1 MPEPTASDGPFDP
14 AWSPPEIDVSQP
26 SVARV
31 YDVFLG
37 GKDNYAVDRQAARM
51 METALPELPLIAR
64 INRRALRRGVRYLV
78 GEAGVRQII
87 DVGSG
92 LPTAGN
98 IHQIAHEI
106 DPDVTVVYVDNDP
119 IVLAHGRAL
128 LAEDDRTTVI
138 QADVREPAGIF
149 GHEETLARIDTDRP
163 FAVLLGGVLH
173 SLPAAADP
181 AEVTAGIRERLRP
194 GCHLMITNF
203 TDTGEPIAD
212 QFNKATLAAGFD
224 IGRFCTAAEL
234 RSFFD
239 RLDLIDPGVVP
250 ATTWRPDDDPD
261 PDAAAAS
268 IFYAGLARRP

>member
-1 MPEPTASDGPFDP
+1 MPEPTDGPFDP
-14 AWSPPEIDVSQP
+14 DWTPPEIDVSQP

-51 METALPELPLIAR
+51 METALPDVPLIAR
-64 INRRALRRGVRYLV
+64 INRHALRRGVRYLV
-78 GEAGVRQII
+78 REAGVRQII
-87 DVGSG
+87 DIGSG

-98 IHQIAHEI
+98 IHQIAQEI
-106 DPDVTVVYVDNDP
+106 APDVTVVYADNDP

-128 LAEDDRTTVI
+128 LASDDRTTVI

-149 GHEETLARIDTDRP
+149 DHPETRARIDAGRP

-181 AEVTAGIRERLRP
+181 AVVTVGIRERLRP
-194 GCHLMITNF
+194 GCHFMITNF
-203 TDTGEPIAD
+203 TDTGEPITD
-212 QFNKATLAAGFD
+212 EFNKATIAAGFD
-224 IGRFCTAAEL
+224 IGRFATLAEL

-239 RLDLIDPGVVP
+239 GLDIIDPGVVP
-250 ATTWRPDDDPD
+250 ATAWRPDDDPD
-261 PDAAAAS
+261 PDIPATS
-268 IFYAGLARRP
+268 IFYAGLARRA